1 MPGIYSGDKFEVVAL
16 LSFLNHANTH
26 MYIYGSTDRG
36 KKVKNVVEPKA
47 ETYNQAM
54 SMVSE

>member
-1 MPGIYSGDKFEVVAL
+1 MPEIYSGDNFEVVAL
-16 LSFLNHANTH
+16 LSFFIKYTH
-26 MYIYGSTDRG
+26 VYGSAGRG

-54 SMVSE
+54 SMASE